1 MTESASSKKGA
12 KLATIY
18 LQVRIKAKEMS
29 QSSDNYLSRANA
41 STAKEPTMSKTVT
54 VIVAAMLLL
63 LPTYAQS
70 NTNAAEAAVL
80 AWLEAIDNGEYEQ
93 AWESSSPL
101 LKRPLSPHML
111 ERTIGAAR
119 RDLGA
124 VQSRRRVRVI
134 LDTSMPGAPPGDY
147 MVFTFQT
154 QFENRT
160 GGVETITPHLEGDA
174 WKVSGY
180 YIQ

>member
-1 MTESASSKKGA
+1 
-12 KLATIY
+12 
-18 LQVRIKAKEMS
+18 
-29 QSSDNYLSRANA
+29 
-41 STAKEPTMSKTVT
+41 MSKTVT
-54 VIVAAMLLL
+54 FIVAALLMLL
-63 LPTYAQS
+63 TTHAHS

-80 AWLEAIDNGEYEQ
+80 AWLEAVDSGQYEQ
-93 AWESSSPL
+93 VWESSSPL

-124 VQSRRRVRVI
+124 VQSRRRVGVI
-134 LDTSMPGAPPGDY
+134 RDTSMPGAPDGDY

-154 QFENRT
+154 QFENKAR
-160 GGVETITPHLEGDA
+160 GIETITPHLEGDA